1 MAQLAQTVTIHTTFF
16 AQAYGESVYGCG
28 TYNNQV
34 GCTDAGTGTSAPG
47 APNTGMLL
55 AEPSFAVPGSLLL
68 AILIALISTTVVKIV
83 RSKKYYKKS

>member
-1 MAQLAQTVTIHTTFF
+1 MAQLAQTVTVHTTFF
-16 AQAYGESVYGCG
+16 AQVYGEGVYGCG

-34 GCTDAGTGTSAPG
+34 GCTDAGTSTPG

-55 AEPSFAVPGSLLL
+55 AEPSFVIPGSLLL